1 MVCAGGSG
9 GAAAAVRTMLFVSLT
24 DGPLIEKRTCGEVSD
39 MLVCFFMTVKHGSRI
54 APILLRSAARGKKV
68 ERPDNLGL
76 VLLRGRR
83 PKQLN
88 LTLKQTAGS
97 T

>member
-1 MVCAGGSG
+1 M
-9 GAAAAVRTMLFVSLT
+9 RTMLFVSLT

-68 ERPDNLGL
+68 ERPGL
-76 VLLRGRR
+76 VLLRGHR

>member
-1 MVCAGGSG
+1 MCAGGSG

-54 APILLRSAARGKKV
+54 APILLPLAAKKLSG
-68 ERPDNLGL
+68 PWD
-76 VLLRGRR
+76 
-83 PKQLN
+83 
-88 LTLKQTAGS
+88 
-97 T
+97 